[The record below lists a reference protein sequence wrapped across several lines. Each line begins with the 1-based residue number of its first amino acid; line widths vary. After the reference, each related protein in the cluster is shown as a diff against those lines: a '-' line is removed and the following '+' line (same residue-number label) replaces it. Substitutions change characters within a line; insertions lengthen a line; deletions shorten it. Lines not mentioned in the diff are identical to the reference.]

1 MPMEAKGRP
10 IVIIGAGGIVKDA
23 HLPAYAKAGFHVEGI
38 CDLDLTKAQALASRF
53 GIDRVYSGVEEA
65 ARTAP
70 PNAVFDI
77 AVPAAAVAGALACI
91 PEGRGIL
98 IQKPMGETMD
108 QARTIRALCQ
118 SKSLIAAVNFQL
130 RFAPAVA
137 AARQLIEAGRIGELV
152 DIEVRVTVHTPWQL
166 WTFLEQS
173 PRVEILYHSVHY
185 IDLIRS
191 FCGDPTS
198 VYAKTLKHPLAPKP
212 AATRTSMIL
221 DYGEA
226 VRANVSVNHFH
237 SYGPKHQESF
247 IKWEGTRGAIWA
259 KMGVLLDYP
268 KGQPDEFE
276 YVENEEGKEGE
287 WKRQELSGS
296 WFPDAFARS
305 IASLMDYLDGAS
317 SILPA
322 SVEDAYRTMAVV
334 ESAYESSARG
344 GTAVQYG

>member
-1 MPMEAKGRP
+1 MEPLARP
-10 IVIIGAGGIVKDA
+10 IIIIGAGGIVKDA
-23 HLPAYAKAGFHVEGI
+23 HLPAYAKAGFRVEGI
-38 CDLDLTKAQALASRF
+38 CDLEIAKAQTLASLF
-53 GIDRVYSGVEEA
+53 GIERVYSGVEEA
-65 ARTAP
+65 ARAAP

-77 AVPAAAVAGALACI
+77 AVPASAVAGVLEYI
-91 PEGRGIL
+91 PDGRGIL
-98 IQKPMGETMD
+98 IQKPMGESIE
-108 QARTIRALCQ
+108 QARTIRALCR
-118 SKSLIAAVNFQL
+118 SKRLVAAVNFQL
-130 RFAPAVA
+130 RFSPAVA
-137 AARQLIEAGRIGELV
+137 AARRLIEAGRIGDLV

-185 IDLIRS
+185 VDLIRS

-198 VYAKTLKHPLAPKP
+198 VYAKTLKHPGAPKL
-212 AATRTSMIL
+212 AATRTTMIL
-221 DYGEA
+221 DYGET

-237 SYGPKHQESF
+237 SFGPKHQESF
-247 IKWEGTRGAIWA
+247 IKWEGTRGAIKA

-276 YVENEEGKEGE
+276 YVETEDGKGGE
-287 WKRQELSGS
+287 WQRLELSGS

-305 IASLMDYLDGAS
+305 IASLMGHLDGAS
-317 SILPA
+317 STLPA

-344 GTAVQYG
+344 GTAVHYD

>member
-1 MPMEAKGRP
+1 MEPLDRP
-10 IVIIGAGGIVKDA
+10 IVIIGSGGIVKDA
-23 HLPAYAKAGFHVEGI
+23 HLPAYAKAGFRVQGI
-38 CDLDLTKAQALASRF
+38 CDVDLAKAQTLASSF
-53 GIDRVYSGVEEA
+53 GIERVYTGVEEA

-77 AVPAAAVAGALACI
+77 AVPASAVAGVLEHI
-91 PEGRGIL
+91 PDGRGIL
-98 IQKPMGETMD
+98 IQKPMGETME
-108 QARTIRALCQ
+108 QARTIRALCR
-118 SKSLIAAVNFQL
+118 SKGLIAAVNFQL
-130 RFAPAVA
+130 RFSPAVA
-137 AARQLIEAGRIGELV
+137 AARRLIEAGRIGDLV
-152 DIEVRVTVHTPWQL
+152 DIEVRVNVHTPWQL

-191 FCGDPTS
+191 FCGDPAS
-198 VYAKTLKHPLAPKP
+198 VYAKTLKHPHAPKL

-237 SYGPKHQESF
+237 SFGPKHQESF
-247 IKWEGTRGAIWA
+247 IKWEGTRGAI
-259 KMGVLLDYP
+259 KTKLGVLLDYP
-268 KGQPDEFE
+268 TGQPDEFE
-276 YVENEEGKEGE
+276 YTETEDGKEGE
-287 WKRQELSGS
+287 WKRLELGGS

-305 IASLMDYLDGAS
+305 IASLMGYLDGAS
-317 SILPA
+317 STLPA

-344 GTAVQYG
+344 GTVVHYD

>member
-1 MPMEAKGRP
+1 METLDRP

-23 HLPAYAKAGFHVEGI
+23 HLPAYAKARFKVEGI
-38 CDLDLTKAQALASRF
+38 CDIDFAKARTLAESF
-53 GIDRVYSGVEEA
+53 GIERVYSGVEEA
-65 ARTAP
+65 ARCAP

-77 AVPAAAVAGALACI
+77 AVPASAVAGVLERL
-91 PEGRGIL
+91 PDGRGIL
-98 IQKPMGETMD
+98 IQKPMGETMQ
-108 QARTIRALCQ
+108 QARDIRALCR
-118 SKSLIAAVNFQL
+118 SKRLVAAVNFQL

-137 AARQLIEAGRIGELV
+137 AARRLVEAGRIGDLV

-166 WTFLEQS
+166 WTFLERS

-191 FCGDPTS
+191 FCGDPAS
-198 VYAKTLKHPLAPKP
+198 IYAKTLKHPSAPKL
-212 AATRTSMIL
+212 AATRTAMIL

-237 SYGPKHQESF
+237 TYGTKHQESF
-247 IKWEGTRGAIWA
+247 IKWEGTRGAIKV

-268 KGQPDEFE
+268 NGQPDEIE
-276 YVENEEGKEGE
+276 YVESGDGEGRA
-287 WKRQELSGS
+287 WKRLELAGS

-305 IASLMDYLDGAS
+305 IASLMGYLDGAS
-317 SILPA
+317 NTLPA

-344 GTAVQYG
+344 GTAVHYD